1 MYDGVITQKVR
12 EQFYELTRKVVG
24 QFLNDQIND
33 RLRSAM
39 SGAIQPSLAVACA
52 FGAGNADNDDAEA
65 EDDKMLT
72 SYAASC
78 SSNVGQGGFR
88 AKCPCFRSWALSR
101 TEGAQPQ
108 VLTNQRA
115 WRLPRQLKLLSA
127 SKSKSIE

>member
-1 MYDGVITQKVR
+1 
-12 EQFYELTRKVVG
+12 
-24 QFLNDQIND
+24 
-33 RLRSAM
+33 
-39 SGAIQPSLAVACA
+39 
-52 FGAGNADNDDAEA
+52 
-65 EDDKMLT
+65 MLT